1 MAPTLARPI
10 AAPPPAAVP
19 EHLSALHDAA
29 LAEFSGG
36 RFKSALP
43 LLARLALALPASHG
57 LRGVVR
63 ASLART
69 YLALGDLPAAEREL
83 RHALEADGDGPAFR
97 QLGRMIAE
105 ARRGQCQGN

>member
-69 YLALGDLPAAEREL
+69 YLALGDLTAAEREL
-83 RHALEADGDGPAFR
+83 RHALEAHCDGPAFR
-97 QLGRMIAE
+97 QLARMIAE
-105 ARRGQCQGN
+105 AGRGQSQGK

>member
-10 AAPPPAAVP
+10 APPPSPGVP
-19 EHLSALHDAA
+19 EHLSALHVAA
-29 LAEFSGG
+29 LAEFSAG

-43 LLARLALALPASHG
+43 LLGRLALALPVSHG

-63 ASLART
+63 AALART

-105 ARRGQCQGN
+105 AGRGQCQGN